1 MAYNNSPQ
9 SNVYRKK
16 FKNGESVPSVQAK
29 SGSALSSGVK
39 GDINAKSGTSLGAIS
54 SPTNNSSASFNN
66 PTTTNGGR
74 GYYNGKYGGN
84 LLSGIKLPGIAG
96 IQSNNNVHSKIFSP
110 TQSTIDQFKKN
121 AKASADA
128 NADAN
133 AGELSQM
140 SDIKPQSESQTLT
153 DIQPSDLSEMV
164 DVRLQPKNQPTIYDF
179 IEEAKKLGQEGM
191 QSQIDILKQS
201 LPDFEQSLARS
212 LYGKNVGAQS
222 GIGSDIVSRAT
233 QDYLGKLTPYI
244 QQSGTELGK
253 MALNNQQ
260 KEVDNLFSLVES
272 GQLTGQQAE
281 NVLRQKG
288 INPEEYM
295 TPEQAELKQQE
306 DQLNTLK
313 DQFRSDPKFAEYQHL
328 VDLIDSVDEY
338 NHVLEFGRTYED
350 EMADIFST
358 QKSLTDWKTLVDS
371 GTLQKQ
377 VSRLEQQINNEAAK
391 SSNWLPWDK
400 PNDGKIGKW
409 QQQLAAIKEIISSVK
424 AGKQPMQDIESYRNM
439 QEDSGGTD
447 WLSKIA
453 LGALAPGGN

>member
-16 FKNGESVPSVQAK
+16 FKNGESAPSVEAK

-96 IQSNNNVHSKIFSP
+96 IQSNN
-110 TQSTIDQFKKN
+110 
-121 AKASADA
+121 KASADA
-128 NADAN
+128 NAN

-164 DVRLQPKNQPTIYDF
+164 DVGLQPKNQPTIYDF